1 MCFQVVGGSSSTNR
15 YYLGT
20 SVHTGDCALSAMVR
34 FQPKLTTTYKILRML
49 DEVCQS
55 RVLTRDL
62 AGRLRGDLNWMYSM
76 CAGFGGKLAGPLLSK
91 CQQADSTTLSADE
104 IYTLEMLRHL
114 VANYRPREVPLLSRD
129 SPVLRVYSDASFEGG
144 ELRLGWVL
152 FPPGCQPVGGT
163 CLVPPAVLQS
173 WNVREQQIF
182 PGESL
187 CGLLVPWL
195 HPKSFCSADVVW
207 FIDNESAVAS
217 LIKASS
223 DQPDVHRIVQTSQ
236 AVLQALGARTWFEW
250 IDTES
255 NPSDGLSRDG
265 LLDVWTQSQGWSV
278 KDYAFPPELL
288 PDTFSSL
295 LEHLLSGVNSG

>member
-1 MCFQVVGGSSSTNR
+1 
-15 YYLGT
+15 
-20 SVHTGDCALSAMVR
+20 MVR
-34 FQPKLTTTYKILRML
+34 FQPKLTTTHKILRLL
-49 DEVCQS
+49 DEACQS
-55 RVLTRDL
+55 RLLTRDL

-76 CAGFGGKLAGPLLSK
+76 CAGFGGKLAGPLLSR
-91 CQQADSTTLSADE
+91 CQQADSTTLSAEE

-114 VANYRPREVPLLSRD
+114 VANYRPREVPLLHRG

-173 WNVREQQIF
+173 WNVRQQQIF

-195 HPKSFCSADVVW
+195 HPQSFCSADVVW

-265 LLDVWTQSQGWSV
+265 LLDVWTQSQGWSL
-278 KDYAFPPELL
+278 KDYSFPPELL

-295 LEHLLSGVNSG
+295 LEHLLSGVNSGWVILFILDSGCLW

>member
-1 MCFQVVGGSSSTNR
+1 MHDELLCVLLWWPIGPRVPTRLQRVPARSTMRFQVVGGSSSTVQGVQPGRYNR

-34 FQPKLTTTYKILRML
+34 FQPKLTTTHKILRML

-76 CAGFGGKLAGPLLSK
+76 CAGFGGKLAGPFLSK
-91 CQQADSTTLSADE
+91 CQQADSTTLFAEE

-114 VANYRPREVPLLSRD
+114 VANYRPREVPLLNRD
-129 SPVLRVYSDASFEGG
+129 SPVLRGYSDASFEGG

-173 WNVREQQIF
+173 WNVRQQQTF

-187 CGLLVPWL
+187 WTFGPMAPPQIFLLRRCGV
-195 HPKSFCSADVVW
+195 
-207 FIDNESAVAS
+207 
-217 LIKASS
+217 
-223 DQPDVHRIVQTSQ
+223 VHR
-236 AVLQALGARTWFEW
+236 
-250 IDTES
+250 
-255 NPSDGLSRDG
+255 
-265 LLDVWTQSQGWSV
+265 
-278 KDYAFPPELL
+278 
-288 PDTFSSL
+288 
-295 LEHLLSGVNSG
+295 